1 MSQQV
6 TEAIDIAVPVRTAYD
21 QWTQFETFPKFM
33 EGVKSVRQL
42 DDSTLQW
49 TAEIAGKEK
58 TWKAKITEQRPDER
72 IAWKATEG
80 AQNAGVV
87 TFHRLGEGESRVTLQ
102 LDVEPDGPVESAGAA
117 LGVVQRRVKGDM
129 ERFKEFIESRG
140 TETGAWRGEVSQST
154 N

>member
-1 MSQQV
+1 MSEI
-6 TEAIDIAVPVRTAYD
+6 TEAIDVAVPVRTAYD

-49 TAEIAGKEK
+49 TAEVAGREK
-58 TWKAKITEQRPDER
+58 TWEARITEQRPDER
-72 IAWKATEG
+72 IAWTATEG
-80 AQNAGVV
+80 AHNAGVV
-87 TFHRLGEGESRVTLQ
+87 TFHRIGEGESRVTLQ
-102 LDVEPDGPVESAGAA
+102 LDVEPEGPIESAGSA

-140 TETGAWRGEVSQST
+140 TETGAWRGEIDQRT